1 MSRSR
6 RRRRT
11 LRTGLLVL
19 AVTLVAGAGWPVHL
33 GLSARDHLE
42 AARRSLTH
50 LRAVISARDAG
61 RVTVALAE
69 ARYHTTEARRLTGGP
84 TWSLLTYLPLVGDG
98 AATVRGLAASAAE
111 VTDTMT
117 AVLRAVT
124 PLTAAE
130 PGSAAG
136 TRRALADIRA
146 AAPVLEQAAGRL
158 GRAYALLAATPART
172 GSGRVDEARTTALR
186 EVDRL
191 RGLVSAAAT
200 AAALMPPMLG
210 LDGTRR
216 YFLGF
221 QTNAEA
227 RGTGGLV
234 GAFGVLKASGGKLT
248 IERLSANNGLVGT
261 DTPVTDHGP
270 EFRARYGLH
279 AARLLSVSNLSPH
292 FPYAASTWTALYER
306 QTGRRLDGA
315 VAIDPVAL
323 SYLLGLIGP
332 VTLPGGERVGAENVV
347 ELTERTAYE
356 RFPDPVAR
364 KRFLLGIAEAVR
376 AALPKTFFDPARLL
390 PVAKPMV
397 EERRVQIWSRRPAE
411 QRRLAATPLG
421 GVLPR
426 DPGPF
431 AALVVNNSGGNKLDY
446 YLGRSL
452 DYELGPCRDGR
463 RDSTVRIRLT
473 NDVPRDRLP
482 SYVTAAPAGQETG
495 RAAHRLWVSLY
506 AGVGARMKAV
516 RVDGTA
522 TAVLRE
528 TERSH
533 PVYSTVLE
541 FRPRQSRTLEFDFA
555 EPATAAPPRVPVQPL
570 ARPQQTRVADDRA
583 GCGP

>member
-1 MSRSR
+1 MPRSR

-11 LRTGLLVL
+11 VRAGLLVL
-19 AVTLVAGAGWPVHL
+19 AVAVVAGAGWPVRL
-33 GLSARDHLE
+33 GLGARDHLE
-42 AARRSLTH
+42 AARTSLVH

-61 RVTVALAE
+61 RASVALDD
-69 ARYHTTEARRLTGGP
+69 ARRHAAEARRLTGG
-84 TWSLLTYLPLVGDG
+84 WDWALLTHLPVVGDG
-98 AATVRGLAASAAE
+98 AATVRGLAAATAE
-111 VTDTMT
+111 ATDVMT
-117 AVLRAVT
+117 AVLRAGT

-136 TRRALADIRA
+136 TERMLADIRA
-146 AAPVLEQAAGRL
+146 TSPVLDQAVIRL
-158 GRAYALLAATPART
+158 GRAHALLAATPART
-172 GSGRVDEARTTALR
+172 GSGRLDQARATALA
-186 EVDRL
+186 EVGRL
-191 RGLVSAAAT
+191 RGLVGGAAT
-200 AAALMPPMLG
+200 AAALLPPMLG

-234 GAFGVLKASGGKLT
+234 GAFGILKAGRGKMS

-261 DTPVTDHGP
+261 DAPVADHGP
-270 EFRARYGLH
+270 EFRARYGLG
-279 AARLLSVSNLSPH
+279 AVRLLSVSNLSPH
-292 FPYAASTWTALYER
+292 FPYAAATWTAMWER

-332 VTLPGGERVGAENVV
+332 VKLPGGEKVGAESVV

-356 RFPDPVAR
+356 RYPDPVAR

-397 EERRVQIWSRRPAE
+397 EERRVQIWSRRSEE

-446 YLGRSL
+446 YLDRSL
-452 DYELGPCRDGR
+452 DYELGPCRDGW
-463 RDSTVRIRLT
+463 RDSTVRVRLT
-473 NDVPRDRLP
+473 NDVPGDRLP
-482 SYVTAAPAGQETG
+482 SYVTGGPSEQETG
-495 RAAHRLWVSLY
+495 RAGHRLWVSLY
-506 AGVGARMKAV
+506 AGVGARLKAV
-516 RVDGTA
+516 RMDGA
-522 TAVLRE
+522 RAAVLRE

-533 PVYSTVLE
+533 PVYSIVLE

-555 EPATAAPPRVPVQPL
+555 EPAAGAAPRVPVQPL
-570 ARPQQTRVADDRA
+570 ARPQHTRVADDRA
-583 GCGP
+583 GCGR